1 MIVRA
6 SFENPL
12 NMIIIN
18 VKNIEPKKIQ
28 PSAIVFRGISVL
40 RNNVIIIKARRISCT
55 WKKNNELQ
63 KFV

>member
-28 PSAIVFRGISVL
+28 SSAIVFRGITVL
-40 RNNVIIIKARRISCT
+40 RNNVIIKARRISCT